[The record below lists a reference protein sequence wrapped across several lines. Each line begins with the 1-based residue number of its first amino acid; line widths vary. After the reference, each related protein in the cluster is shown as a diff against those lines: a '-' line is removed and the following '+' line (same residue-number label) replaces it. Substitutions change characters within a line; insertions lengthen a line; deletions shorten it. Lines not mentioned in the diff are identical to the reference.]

1 MDTQP
6 ETLHALFSRAKSH
19 RKALDLPSSEN
30 TPQLSDV
37 ITEFEEC
44 QRRIAQL
51 SLFSAN
57 ESLDDIATGDLQ
69 YLTID
74 YILAD
79 LLQRSYD
86 ADRIKSLQR
95 SRDEYEKYLESLDQY
110 GLLSPDDK
118 KLYER
123 YTDNP
128 RLFSLAPLNDAAARR
143 SIKVSRFREEK
154 EMKQRLEYLSQN
166 QNSLQADD
174 DLVRQLYIAEIKLYT
189 HQTFQA
195 LDMLSQELSML
206 SSAQAAAP
214 SANPVYD
221 HDTRKRDPSDP
232 SVFSDRLDIGLA
244 QNIRGGGTGPLLS
257 KTGVPLQPF
266 VLTSRRT
273 DLRKGVFRPGHNL
286 PTMSIDEYLEEERK
300 RGGIIEGGGEQSG
313 QPKEIDEDDL
323 EKADEE
329 TMKAR
334 AWDEFTEEN
343 PRGSGN
349 TLNRG

>member
-1 MDTQP
+1 MDSQP

-19 RKALDLPSSEN
+19 RKALDSPESED
-30 TPQLSDV
+30 PPPLGDV
-37 ITEFEEC
+37 IAEFEEC

-51 SLFSAN
+51 SLFSTN
-57 ESLDDIATGDLQ
+57 ESLDDVTTGDLQ
-69 YLTID
+69 YLTVD

-79 LLQRSYD
+79 LLQKSYD
-86 ADRIKSLQR
+86 TDRLKSLQR
-95 SRDEYEKYLESLDQY
+95 SQDEYEKYLESLDQY
-110 GLLSPDDK
+110 GLLSPEDK

-123 YTDNP
+123 YTENP
-128 RLFSLAPLNDAAARR
+128 RFFSIAPLNDAAARR
-143 SIKVSRFREEK
+143 NIKVSRFRDEK
-154 EMKQRLEYLSQN
+154 ELKQRLEYLSQS
-166 QNSLQADD
+166 QNSLQADE
-174 DLVRQLYIAEIKLYT
+174 DLARQLYLAEIKLYT

-206 SSAQAAAP
+206 ASAQAAAP
-214 SANPVYD
+214 PTNPVHNND
-221 HDTRKRDPSDP
+221 PRLRSPSD
-232 SVFSDRLDIGLA
+232 SSGFSDRLDVGLA
-244 QNIRGGGTGPLLS
+244 QNIRGGRTGPLLS

-266 VLTSRRT
+266 VLTSKRT
-273 DLRKGVFRPGHNL
+273 EIRKGVFRPGHNL
-286 PTMSIDEYLEEERK
+286 PTMSIDEYLEEEKK

-313 QPKEIDEDDL
+313 QPKEIDEDDI

-334 AWDEFTEEN
+334 AWDEFTEDN